1 MSTLNKNTF
10 IALIALAIAAGGGW
24 WYMRKP
30 PATGGQAASG
40 SLVPPKAAAPGAAS
54 GAPPGAGAPGAGAP
68 GAPPGPP
75 RAMGVE
81 LAAVETSSLRD
92 DAQTIGTLK
101 SRQNT
106 IVRPEVAGRVVA
118 LGFSDGSQVR
128 GGQMLVQLDDTL
140 QRAEIQQS
148 QAQVSI
154 AQANHRRNQELVAQ
168 NFIAQRALDESQ
180 ASLQVAQ
187 AQLSLTCARWQRMRI
202 VAPYSGTVGIRTVNI
217 GDFVKDGADLVNLE
231 DLSALYVDFRLPERF
246 QDKVSLRQTVEVQVD
261 AISGRNF
268 QARIEA
274 IDPLID
280 ANGRSISVRALL
292 SNAGGSAKGKTSDP
306 AATMAKPSTGAPN
319 SAEAICP
326 PSPAVYTDKGGSPG
340 PLRPGMFA
348 RVNALFALKQ
358 AALSVPEEAIV
369 PMGGKQFVIKAVAP
383 ELVPDHGPLPPETK
397 LVSKLTEVKLG
408 SRRPGRVEILSGL
421 NPGDSVVVA
430 GQHRLQKDGTGLR
443 VVENRN

>member
-1 MSTLNKNTF
+1 MSTLHKNTF

-30 PATGGQAASG
+30 PATGGQGASG
-40 SLVPPKAAAPGAAS
+40 SLVAPKATAPSAAS
-54 GAPPGAGAPGAGAP
+54 GTAPGAGAP

-81 LAAVETSSLRD
+81 LAAVETSNLRD

-101 SRQNT
+101 SRQST
-106 IVRPEVAGRVVA
+106 MVRPEVAGRVVA

-202 VAPYSGTVGIRTVNI
+202 LAPYSGTVGIRTVNI

-292 SNAGGSAKGKTSDP
+292 SNVGGSAKGKTSEP
-306 AATMAKPSTGAPN
+306 VPLAKPSAGAPN

-326 PSPAVYTDKGGSPG
+326 PSPAVFADKGVSPG

-383 ELVPDHGPLPPETK
+383 EEVPDHGPLPPETK

-421 NPGDSVVVA
+421 NPGDSVVLA

>member
-292 SNAGGSAKGKTSDP
+292 SNAGGSAKGKTSGP
-306 AATMAKPSTGAPN
+306 AAPMAKPSTGAPN

-408 SRRPGRVEILSGL
+408 ARRPGRVEILSGL